1 LESIIKNKFN
11 VLTGLSDHTLS
22 NTTAIASVA
31 LGACIIEKH
40 FTLDRNGGGPDD
52 SFSLE
57 PSDLVSLCQDSQ
69 SAWEARGE
77 VGYGLKESEVPN
89 LKFRRSL
96 YYMADLKKGTILEK
110 THFRSIRPGYGI
122 PPKYSDSLRRNYK

>member
-1 LESIIKNKFN
+1 MGFDRI
-11 VLTGLSDHTLS
+11 
-22 NTTAIASVA
+22 
-31 LGACIIEKH
+31 LGKH

-122 PPKYSDSLRRNYK
+122 PPKYSDFVIGKQLKEDVVANTPMSFDDF